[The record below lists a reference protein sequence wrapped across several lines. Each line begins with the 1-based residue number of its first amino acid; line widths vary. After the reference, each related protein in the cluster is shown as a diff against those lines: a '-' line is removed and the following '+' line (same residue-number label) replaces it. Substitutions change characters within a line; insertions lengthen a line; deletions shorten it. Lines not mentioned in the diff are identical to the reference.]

1 MEEYIMNELTL
12 VILEGI
18 VMCFALLMVCV
29 VATANG
35 VVGGVIFFEED
46 VQKRVVE
53 LGYTTEEQL
62 KKRGAK
68 LYAALFLLLATFVP
82 YMVYGINGA
91 VGFWNGFWQMTIILW
106 IMGLFDRLFID
117 EYWVGRT
124 KAWDIE
130 GTEDLKPYIP
140 AKVKARKWT
149 VTMIGYPV
157 IAALVA
163 WIVAIFQ

>member
-106 IMGLFDRLFID
+106 IMGLLVGMKWCLLFHYSLWINSQHIQM
-117 EYWVGRT
+117 R
-124 KAWDIE
+124 A
-130 GTEDLKPYIP
+130 
-140 AKVKARKWT
+140 
-149 VTMIGYPV
+149 
-157 IAALVA
+157 VA
-163 WIVAIFQ
+163 